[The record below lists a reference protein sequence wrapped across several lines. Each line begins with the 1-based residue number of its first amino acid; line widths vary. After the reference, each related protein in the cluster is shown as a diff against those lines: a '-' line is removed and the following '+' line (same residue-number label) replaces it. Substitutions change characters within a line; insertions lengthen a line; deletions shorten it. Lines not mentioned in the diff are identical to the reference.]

1 MQARMWPDDPSP
13 GAARSATQAASASRT
28 PDRNGGSAPRSVL
41 TVTRRPGDAGPEG
54 GDEPCRRAPG
64 SSACRSVRTGR
75 RTSVSR
81 WETPDR
87 ISAETDVGEPFD
99 GGTPVGV
106 ALVAPDYTIIVADAA
121 AQMWLAELCDG
132 ARDGVPHLAVR
143 TVVGTARRIAAGQA
157 PHGVVAEA
165 RVRAASGRWL
175 LLRGSTLGDGRGVP
189 TALIVEPARPH
200 ELAVLVAESYGLTL
214 RERAVVQLVAQGL
227 STSVIGGRLH
237 LSAWTVQDHLKS
249 TFEKVGVG
257 SRGELVARL
266 FFDDHVPS
274 LTREPISG

>member
-189 TALIVEPARPH
+189 TALIVETGTTPRTRSPRRGILRPDPPRAGGRPARGAGPVDQCDRWSAAPVRLDRAGPPQVH
-200 ELAVLVAESYGLTL
+200 F
-214 RERAVVQLVAQGL
+214 RE
-227 STSVIGGRLH
+227 GRGR
-237 LSAWTVQDHLKS
+237 QP
-249 TFEKVGVG
+249 G
-257 SRGELVARL
+257 
-266 FFDDHVPS
+266 
-274 LTREPISG
+274 